1 MLTRYSDIESKDPI
15 LFCYQEEMKHH
26 IFTKWDTMNNIM
38 VQMPTGTGKTILF
51 ASIVRDI
58 RNWII
63 AHQLKSHVL
72 ILAHVRE
79 LIQQAAD
86 KLQKRGID
94 CGIILSGI
102 PQNLDKVV
110 QVASIQTFMSS
121 KNKDRMAKERFD
133 FIIID
138 EAHHSMAPRYQDLW
152 ELFPDSKKLGVTATP
167 WRMDHSGFT
176 TIYEGIVI
184 SHPIEWFVREGY
196 LSNYDYIS
204 IALNSDI
211 QHEINSIDR
220 FGVDGDY
227 LEEELINRF
236 DKDSIRAKLYE
247 SYHQFCKG
255 KKGIIYAINRQH
267 AANIKCTYQSYGVN
281 IDMIDGTTP
290 KSIREALLADFK
302 VGNLQVIV
310 NVNIFSEGF
319 DCPDIEFI
327 QLARPTKSLAMF
339 LQQIGRG
346 LRTAEGKEKGLILD
360 NVGLYNRFGTPMA
373 NRRWHYHFIG
383 HETDTYV
390 YNDGS
395 GIMRDI
401 IFEERNLDYSE
412 GDEQMTLVEHAE
424 GGRQIRS
431 TESEDSNHGIG
442 DYNVFKKHGKYGIC
456 SRNNRTIIPPIYED
470 MHPYYK
476 GYIPFKQ
483 NGKWGIMLGVGV
495 IKIKPKYYFI
505 GAFEDGKAMVQNTKY
520 SEQYFIN
527 DKLERI

>member
-1 MLTRYSDIESKDPI
+1 MRQYSNIETIDKMLFP
-15 LFCYQEEMKHH
+15 YQKEMKHSV
-26 IFTKWDTMNNIM
+26 FTKWDTMNNVM

-51 ASIVRDI
+51 ASIVRDL
-58 RNWII
+58 RNWIMGN
-63 AHQLKSHVL
+63 HLHSHIL

-79 LIQQAAD
+79 LIEQAAD
-86 KLQKRGID
+86 KLGKRGID
-94 CGIILSGI
+94 CGIIMSGHKQELNKI
-102 PQNLDKVV
+102 V
-110 QVASIQTFMSS
+110 QVASIQTFMSCR
-121 KNKDRMAKERFD
+121 NKDRMSEEQFD

-138 EAHHSMAPRYQDLW
+138 EAHHSKAPRYQDLW
-152 ELFPDSKKLGVTATP
+152 DMYPESKKLGVTATP

-176 TIYEGIVI
+176 TLFDDIII
-184 SHPIEWFVREGY
+184 SHPIEWFVKEGY

-204 IALNSDI
+204 IAPNSNI

-227 LEEELINRF
+227 LEEELINLF
-236 DKDSIRAKLYE
+236 DKDSIRAKLYDA
-247 SYHQFCKG
+247 YHQFCKG

-267 AANIKCTYQSYGVN
+267 AANIKSTYESHGVS
-281 IDMIDGTTP
+281 IEMIDGTTP
-290 KSIREALLADFK
+290 KDERRKLLADFK
-302 VGNLQVIV
+302 AGVLQVIV

-346 LRTAEGKEKGLILD
+346 LRTSNDKDKSLILD

-373 NRRWHYHFIG
+373 NRKWHYHFVG
-383 HETDTYV
+383 HESDVTV

-401 IFEERNLDYSE
+401 IFEEREHDYSE
-412 GDEQMTLVEHAE
+412 GDEQMTLVEHTE
-424 GGRQIRS
+424 GGRPIRS
-431 TESEDSNHGIG
+431 SESEDSNHGIG
-442 DYNVFKKHGKYGIC
+442 EFNVFKKRGLYGVC

-483 NGKWGIMLGVGV
+483 NGKWGIMLGNGV
-495 IKIKPKYYFI
+495 IRVKPKYHYI
-505 GAFEDGKAMVQNTKY
+505 GAFTNGIAEVMNTEG
-520 SEQYFIN
+520 SESYYIN
-527 DKLERI
+527 EKLERI